1 MIQNKVFSIDPATSK
16 KVASYDLDSDEVV
29 NEKVKLVNDAFKVWS
44 SKTHLERS
52 KVLSNVGNKIKEK
65 KQEIA
70 EMITLEIGMPISQ
83 SLGEV
88 DKAIQ
93 LIDEV
98 VKNGPSQLAPRQV
111 PSAKSRIEYAP
122 MGVCLSVAPWNFPFY
137 LALRSIIPNLMA
149 GNTVVLKHSVTC
161 QGVANLIEECFNV
174 DGMPQ
179 NSVVNLVVRGV
190 RAEHTLRM
198 KEVRLATL
206 IGSERA
212 GRSFASTAASVLKK
226 VVLELG
232 GNDALVVFEDA
243 DLKAA
248 AKAAADSRLRNCG
261 QACNAAKRFFVHS
274 SVKDEFI
281 KLLTEEYN
289 KFIPGDPKDPK
300 TQMGPIAT
308 EEAAKTFLKQCE
320 LLERHGKLIH
330 KVDFNFSEDEIKKFD
345 YGYWVQPRLYELTD
359 SSYEEEEIFGPAA
372 VLQSF
377 DNDNEALD
385 LINKSR
391 FGLGCSIW
399 TKDTNKFNV
408 LSSNVETGNV
418 FLNSMVRSN
427 VGLPYGGIKDSGYGR
442 ELGEEGLRE
451 LCNVK
456 VVYTG

>member
-1 MIQNKVFSIDPATSK
+1 MIHNKVFSIDPSNAK
-16 KVASYDLDSDEVV
+16 KVHSYELDLDEVV
-29 NEKVKLVNDAFKVWS
+29 FEKVKLTNNAFKIWS
-44 SKTHLERS
+44 LKSYEERANI
-52 KVLSNVGNKIKEK
+52 LALVGLKIKSK

-93 LIDEV
+93 LIDEII
-98 VKNGPSQLAPRQV
+98 KNGPSQLAPREV
-111 PSAKSRIEYAP
+111 PSAKSRVEYAP
-122 MGVCLSVAPWNFPFY
+122 LGVCLSVAPWNFPFY
-137 LALRSIIPNLMA
+137 LALRSIIPNLMV

-161 QGVANLIEECFNV
+161 QGVAHLIEDCFIV
-174 DGMPQ
+174 EGMPK
-179 NSVVNLVVRGV
+179 NTVTNLVIRGL

-198 KEVRLATL
+198 KEIKLATL

-212 GRSFASTAASVLKK
+212 GRSFASVAASMLKK

-261 QACNAAKRFFVHS
+261 QACNAAKRFFVHN
-274 SVKDEFI
+274 SVKDDFI
-281 KLLTEEYN
+281 KLLIEEYN
-289 KFIPGDPKDPK
+289 KFIPSDPKDPK
-300 TQMGPIAT
+300 TQLGPIAT
-308 EEAAKTFLKQCE
+308 EEAAKTLLKQCE
-320 LLERHGKLIH
+320 MLERHGKLIH

-345 YGYWVQPRLYELTD
+345 FGYWVQPRLYELTD

-372 VLQSF
+372 VLESF
-377 DNDNEALD
+377 DTDDEALE

-399 TKDTNKFNV
+399 TKNIDKFNL
-408 LSSNVETGNV
+408 LSKSVETGNV

-451 LCNVK
+451 LCNIK